1 MENQREK
8 TNQDMMKSQVFVVV
22 VTFALLHHLEIQLF
36 DIFGSSIY
44 YCLSVLNQQLTAA
57 LVYAATLTIL

>member
-8 TNQDMMKSQVFVVV
+8 TNQDMMKSQVFVV